1 MPTIQ
6 KIRKGQNPRAT
17 EWNALADAYNFGTFG
32 TSGPPGNS
40 SPHPAGVV
48 TVKNISGNDRNR
60 FDCMSLG
67 ETVFDIG
74 DDAEED
80 VLFDVETADENKT
93 PAILLDSIG
102 NGQTGKACIFG
113 FCLAKVGPADTVN
126 DLWGIPDA
134 ANNRLK
140 PSGGGSV
147 YLLHPPSTTNPKV
160 RPVVINPVSNV
171 AAFRTRTGGISARST
186 ATIPSA
192 ICDQLTI
199 ASGTRSVS
207 GNTATVYNLFTSAIG
222 ELVDIFAAR
231 IGHRWF
237 VIAEDCAE

>member
-1 MPTIQ
+1 VPTIQ
-6 KIRKGQNPRAT
+6 KIRKGQTPRAI

-32 TSGPPGNS
+32 TSGPPGNGS
-40 SPHPAGVV
+40 LHSAGIV
-48 TVKNISGNDRNR
+48 TVKNISGSDRSR

-67 ETVFDIG
+67 DTVFDIG

-80 VLFDVETADENKT
+80 VLFDVHTADENKT
-93 PAILLDSIG
+93 PAILLDSIA

-113 FCLAKVGPADTVN
+113 FCLAKVGTADSVN
-126 DLWGIPDA
+126 DLWAIPDA
-134 ANNRLK
+134 TNHRLE
-140 PSGGGSV
+140 PSGGGSI
-147 YLLHPPSTTNPKV
+147 YLLHPPSTADPKV

-171 AAFRTRTGGISARST
+171 AAFRTKTGGISARST
-186 ATIPSA
+186 STIPSA
-192 ICDQLTI
+192 SCDQLTI
-199 ASGTRSVS
+199 ASGTRAVS

-222 ELVDIFAAR
+222 ETVDIFAAR